1 MEGNLPGKRA
11 TSVEQTVSS
20 SQLQLEIKNRIWLRY
35 LFGNL
40 NGLGLGILAQL
51 LFVKIETI
59 PRKLLDI

>member
-40 NGLGLGILAQL
+40 NGLGLGILA
-51 LFVKIETI
+51 
-59 PRKLLDI
+59 